1 MNDLRRRAFSDEHI
15 AFRDMVKRFI
25 QSEITPNLADW
36 ENVGEVARAV
46 WDSAGALGLLGLN
59 IPREFGGGDAD
70 FTFNAILGEELV
82 RAGAGS
88 VTLPLTNDI
97 VLPYLA
103 EYATAEQKQRW
114 LPDICAGRTIAA
126 IAMSEPGAGSDL
138 RAIRTTAV
146 RDGDHYRLTGSKTFI
161 TNGILADVVIVA
173 AVTPR
178 ADADPALS
186 LLVVERDTPGFV
198 RGKKLHKIG
207 RHANDTAELFFEDA
221 LVPVSNLLGEE
232 GRGLHYLMSNL
243 PQERL
248 SIALSA
254 VAGAERALDLT
265 VDYAKS
271 RKAFGRS
278 IGSFQANRFTLAEMA
293 TEVRIARVF
302 VDEMVARHV
311 GGSLDPAEAAMAK
324 WWTTE
329 LENRIATQGLQL
341 HGGYGYMREYPI
353 AQAFLDARVQTIYG
367 GTNEIMKE
375 IIGRT
380 LGL

>member
-1 MNDLRRRAFSDEHI
+1 
-15 AFRDMVKRFI
+15 MVKRFI